1 MLDASDPLSGWSVKD
16 MVNTPSGPA
25 NADIYGKLYC
35 LLRSTL
41 KAFIARLSASKIS
54 LEHFHVN
61 ALKLPDYIQNRA
73 PFNRIDVSN
82 IPITLSSCPFPLVR
96 GRVDSKDE
104 ELTKRLNR
112 YPT

>member
-1 MLDASDPLSGWSVKD
+1 MLDASDPLSGWSVED

-54 LEHFHVN
+54 LEHFHVD
-61 ALKLPDYIQNRA
+61 ALDLPKYLHNRA
-73 PFNRIDVSN
+73 LFNRIDVSSM
-82 IPITLSSCPFPLVR
+82 P
-96 GRVDSKDE
+96 
-104 ELTKRLNR
+104 
-112 YPT
+112 